1 MLCGC
6 RFESD
11 RPTHQSDFRERI
23 GSVLRGGRDPP
34 DCHRASAA
42 GRRRPG
48 SRRPLAARMGVP
60 ARPAS
65 AGKRRCAPRR
75 ATGEKIDFCFN
86 TLQGKRRRKKKK
98 TTDRRDRVPREA
110 DGRRRRGHDGHER
123 RFWNA
128 QQLHR
133 VDDGVE
139 AERVPRRARVLALA
153 IHIHVCN
160 TENDI

>member
-1 MLCGC
+1 MRSTTGNWREN
-6 RFESD
+6 RFLF
-11 RPTHQSDFRERI
+11 QYI
-23 GSVLRGGRDPP
+23 
-34 DCHRASAA
+34 
-42 GRRRPG
+42 
-48 SRRPLAARMGVP
+48 
-60 ARPAS
+60 
-65 AGKRRCAPRR
+65 AGKA
-75 ATGEKIDFCFN
+75 AEEE
-86 TLQGKRRRKKKK
+86 KK